1 MRLENNYTV
10 FCVESGLESGA
21 TVWIGAVS
29 AMSKKEAMQFA
40 IENCADDWEME
51 PADVVALGVV
61 EGDINV
67 LAWDDSGYSYGE
79 LTTAGFEV

>member
-1 MRLENNYTV
+1 MSLENYTV
-10 FCVESGLESGA
+10 FCVVLDRQVTDTAWIQTIQA
-21 TVWIGAVS
+21 T
-29 AMSKKEAMQFA
+29 SKKEAMQIG
-40 IENCADDWEME
+40 IETCADDWEME
-51 PADVVALGVV
+51 PADVVALGIV